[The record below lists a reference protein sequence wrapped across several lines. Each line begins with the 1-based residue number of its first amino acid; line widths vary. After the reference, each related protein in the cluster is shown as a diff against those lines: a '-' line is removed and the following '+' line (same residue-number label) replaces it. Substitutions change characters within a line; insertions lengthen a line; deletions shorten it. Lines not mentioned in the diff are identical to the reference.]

1 MAASVQR
8 FFGNCKFETKT
19 CFEGSLLAFNS
30 NKKPVLLSSLTN
42 KKPRKI
48 GAFTVSRGRG
58 IRT

>member
-42 KKPRKI
+42 KKPRQN
-48 GAFTVSRGRG
+48 RG
-58 IRT
+58 IYC